1 MLKLSKIF
9 KSCKEQLPVEV
20 VEGKKALRY
29 TLGYSIDAARYAL
42 GKGIVYLSI
51 YSLLIYVLLAL
62 IIQSVLHLFGL
73 KESTVEVINSFFFVA
88 YWWFILVFSGVWS
101 KPEKIIEARP
111 EKGERRYY
119 LIYNEGGFEFVVP
132 VHKKLFRLLNS
143 GAPCLVFRL
152 LFLAF
157 IY

>member
-1 MLKLSKIF
+1 MLKLSKFF

-29 TLGYSIDAARYAL
+29 TLVYSVSAIRRAL
-42 GKGIVYLSI
+42 GKGVAYLLV
-51 YSLLIYVLLAL
+51 YSLLIYVLLAF
-62 IIQSVLHLFGL
+62 IVQFVLLMFGL
-73 KESTVEVINSFFFVA
+73 KESTVEIINLLFFVV

-111 EKGERRYY
+111 GKGERRYY
-119 LIYNEGGFEFVVP
+119 LVYNEGGFEFVVP

-152 LFLAF
+152 LFLVF